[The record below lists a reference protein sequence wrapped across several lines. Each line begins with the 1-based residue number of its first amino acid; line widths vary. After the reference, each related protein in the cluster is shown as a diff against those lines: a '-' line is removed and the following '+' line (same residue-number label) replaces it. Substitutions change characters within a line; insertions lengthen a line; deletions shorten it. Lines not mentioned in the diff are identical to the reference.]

1 MERREAEIARLGEEA
16 ARRGANADAM
26 ALQHR
31 CEAQEGLI
39 LQLTEQVTSLQMLA
53 TATLRC
59 SHLSALSDTQS
70 IAGHS
75 PAQCTGSSLQLVMAQ
90 IGLTLC

>member
-16 ARRGANADAM
+16 ARRGASADAM

-39 LQLTEQVTSLQMLA
+39 LQLTEQVTSLQMLV
-53 TATLRC
+53 TATLMKQYC
-59 SHLSALSDTQS
+59 AALICQPCQTPR
-70 IAGHS
+70 A
-75 PAQCTGSSLQLVMAQ
+75 
-90 IGLTLC
+90 